1 MTEKIP
7 LTLEARAAFLAA
19 RPLLLLNPRSPT
31 NIEIATELWALPI
44 LERLSDRMEAELRR
58 LVDAGLPF
66 EALPVVSRIAIWY
79 ATKDLMALAVEIE
92 DGTLPEAAKG
102 EFRMARNEAIMDL
115 TGPFWWVGAQ
125 ATIKRR
131 DEEY

>member
-92 DGTLPEAAKG
+92 ALGRKAYAVTRDVRDAGSVDGAVRDAVD
-102 EFRMARNEAIMDL
+102 RASAIDIL
-115 TGPFWWVGAQ
+115 VKEVGVH
-125 ATIKRR
+125 
-131 DEEY
+131 